1 MEKFIGDA
9 VVGVFGIPVLHEDDA
24 VRAVRAAA
32 DLVGAV
38 GELNKDLVERL
49 GVVLA
54 VRIGVN
60 TGEVLSGSGGVALM
74 AGDAANVAARLE
86 QAAGP
91 GEVLIGESTYWLV
104 RDAVDADRVP
114 ALSVKGKA
122 EPLVAFRLVG
132 VRPASVGQLRG
143 RRFAGR
149 LVGRARQLQL
159 AEVAYATA
167 VEESACV
174 LLTVV
179 GVPGVGKSR
188 LVQELLGR
196 IGDQAVVLAGRCLP
210 YGEGITYWPTVEM
223 VNRLVEVDP
232 RALGAWLEGVAHADR
247 IRAGL
252 DTMLGLV
259 QAATGKDIAWA
270 FRRLVETVAAVD
282 RPVVLVVDDVQWA
295 EPGLVD
301 LLDHLTDLSR
311 GAPILL
317 VAMARPEFLDT
328 RPTWGAQ
335 RGHSFTTVLSP
346 LSASDCAE
354 LTAGLLGN
362 HLGHALLERIT
373 TAADGIP
380 LFVEEML
387 AMLVDQ
393 HQLEPDPT
401 GGWRPTADLA
411 EVSVPATVHALL
423 AARLDRLAP
432 ALREVTDAASVVGK
446 MFYPDAVAVL
456 LDHPDGLDES
466 IHALTRADLIAPGTT
481 DFPGHDAYAFTHLL
495 TRDTAYQALPKARRA
510 VLHEAMARWLSG
522 EARDGTAEVVAFH
535 LEQAAGYL
543 TELGQ
548 PDPALAEEAARLLL
562 ATADRALALGD
573 AGSAVGLVGRAE
585 RLVPDPSR
593 LRAEIALTGS
603 TAANQAGDHRLAL
616 QLADR
621 VEHIGAALNDDAVQW
636 RARVQNASIRMW
648 TDPSVQVDDIFTVTS
663 QAIDALTASGDDLGL
678 AMALEVRATAHQM
691 LGQLRAAATDA
702 AQGLRHAHRAER
714 AGSLRR
720 DLLNL
725 VMAASGWGEGSLA
738 EMEHQLEEITT
749 QYGSEPAVDQT
760 LAEWHDTLTAYHGGL
775 GEAIDVL
782 RERSQLALDRG
793 APQDAADWMYRGVAW
808 CQQWGGNLAGAAE
821 TMTTAEALFDSV
833 GETSGR
839 STVLASLALVLA
851 QLGRD
856 DEARAALGTSRAI
869 SADNDRANE
878 ILHAAIEGLLLA
890 HQGDSEGSEQQF
902 TQGLRI
908 ANLTEFLPATGELWL
923 TRSLARDSLG
933 DTAGALTAA
942 REALAC
948 FQPKGFVPMIQTAE
962 ARIAELTR

>member
-1 MEKFIGDA
+1 MSILFCDLVGSTALGSSLDTEVLRGVLGQYWERARSVVEGHGGTVEKFIGDA

-32 DLVGAV
+32 DLLAAV

-86 QAAGP
+86 QAASP

-232 RALGAWLEGVAHADR
+232 RRLGAWLEGVAHADR

-259 QAATGKDIAWA
+259 QAATGKEIAWA
-270 FRRLVETVAAVD
+270 FRRLVETVAAV

-295 EPGLVD
+295 EPALLD
-301 LLDHLTDLSR
+301 LLDHLTDMSR

-317 VAMARPEFLDT
+317 ICMARPEFLDT

-335 RGHSFTTVLSP
+335 RTHSFTTVLSP
-346 LSASDCAE
+346 LSAADCAE
-354 LTAGLLGN
+354 LTAGLLGDQV
-362 HLGHALLERIT
+362 GSELLERVT

-393 HQLEPDPT
+393 GQLEPDPA
-401 GGWRPTADLA
+401 GGWVPTADLA
-411 EVSVPATVHALL
+411 EVTVPATVHALL

-456 LDHPDGLDES
+456 LDHPDGLDDS
-466 IHALTRADLIAPGTT
+466 VQGLVRADLIAPGTT

-495 TRDTAYQALPKARRA
+495 TRDTAYQALPKGRRA

-522 EARDGTAEVVAFH
+522 AAGDGTAEVVAFH

-548 PDPALAEEAARLLL
+548 PDPALAEEAARLLQ
-562 ATADRALALGD
+562 AAADRALALGD

-593 LRAEIALTGS
+593 L
-603 TAANQAGDHRLAL
+603 AGGDCAHRL
-616 QLADR
+616 
-621 VEHIGAALNDDAVQW
+621 HCG
-636 RARVQNASIRMW
+636 
-648 TDPSVQVDDIFTVTS
+648 
-663 QAIDALTASGDDLGL
+663 
-678 AMALEVRATAHQM
+678 
-691 LGQLRAAATDA
+691 
-702 AQGLRHAHRAER
+702 ER
-714 AGSLRR
+714 
-720 DLLNL
+720 
-725 VMAASGWGEGSLA
+725 
-738 EMEHQLEEITT
+738 
-749 QYGSEPAVDQT
+749 
-760 LAEWHDTLTAYHGGL
+760 
-775 GEAIDVL
+775 
-782 RERSQLALDRG
+782 
-793 APQDAADWMYRGVAW
+793 
-808 CQQWGGNLAGAAE
+808 
-821 TMTTAEALFDSV
+821 
-833 GETSGR
+833 GR
-839 STVLASLALVLA
+839 
-851 QLGRD
+851 
-856 DEARAALGTSRAI
+856 
-869 SADNDRANE
+869 
-878 ILHAAIEGLLLA
+878 
-890 HQGDSEGSEQQF
+890 
-902 TQGLRI
+902 
-908 ANLTEFLPATGELWL
+908 
-923 TRSLARDSLG
+923 
-933 DTAGALTAA
+933 
-942 REALAC
+942 
-948 FQPKGFVPMIQTAE
+948 
-962 ARIAELTR
+962 